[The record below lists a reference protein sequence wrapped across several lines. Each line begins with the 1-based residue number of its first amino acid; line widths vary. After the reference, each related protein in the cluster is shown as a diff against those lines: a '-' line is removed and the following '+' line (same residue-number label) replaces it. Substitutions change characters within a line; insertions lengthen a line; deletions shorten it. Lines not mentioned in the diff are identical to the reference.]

1 MHLSRKKGLNGNLEN
16 ALTSQSTHI
25 VNIFSPLI
33 IFKDNI
39 SPNPS
44 TKESIFNKKKK
55 TSLLRNNHHPELITC
70 FNLYFICNFFAV
82 TVFVFP
88 TSKHQYY

>member
-55 TSLLRNNHHPELITC
+55 LS
-70 FNLYFICNFFAV
+70 
-82 TVFVFP
+82 
-88 TSKHQYY
+88 TSKQSSSRINYVF